1 VLEAQVPQTKALLE
15 KCDLSFRFPPGWG
28 STGHSKASQFISALG
43 LPHRCI
49 VRWG

>member
-28 STGHSKASQFISALG
+28 STGHSKAFGRNHQL
-43 LPHRCI
+43 CC
-49 VRWG
+49 